1 MKVKKIIDISSA
13 ERRFQR
19 SVATYANADA
29 RIEQTLQN
37 ARNLSDFVNLIN
49 LEMSEVLANEIDG
62 PIEDVAD
69 IRWQDKVTLKWNG
82 KGVIR
87 EFHGDVTTENL
98 EQSAIYIQQ
107 HPKFSSSCYVIHDFR
122 KCTSLQ
128 VSDADAFIMATRAA
142 NAIKTKPSFRSA
154 FVGHLPELEHLVD
167 TFKKVTNYKMPF
179 ASFEDIKSARLFAV
193 SSQAQ

>member
-1 MKVKKIIDISSA
+1 MKKIVDISSA

-19 SVATYANADA
+19 SVGTHANANA
-29 RIEQTLQN
+29 RLQQTLKN
-37 ARNLSDFVNLIN
+37 ARNLSDFIDLIN
-49 LEMSEVLANEIDG
+49 HEMSEVLANEIDG
-62 PIEDVAD
+62 PIENVAD
-69 IRWQDKVTLKWNG
+69 TRWQDKITVKWNG

-87 EFHGDVTTENL
+87 EFHGDVTTEDL
-98 EQSAIYIQQ
+98 EQSAIHIQQ
-107 HPKFSSSCYVIHDFR
+107 HPKFSSSRYVIHDFR

-154 FVGHLPELEHLVD
+154 FVGHLPELKHLVD

-179 ASFEDIKSARLFAV
+179 AHFVDIKSARLFAI
-193 SSQAQ
+193 SSQTH